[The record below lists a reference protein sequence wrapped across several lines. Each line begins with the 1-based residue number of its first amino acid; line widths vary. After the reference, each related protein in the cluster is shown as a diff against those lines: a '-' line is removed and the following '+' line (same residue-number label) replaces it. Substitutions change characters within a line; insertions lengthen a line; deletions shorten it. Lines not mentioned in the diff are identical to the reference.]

1 MDTTALVIPHLLSR
15 VDYVLIDVGA
25 GISFQCFKERQHK
38 ETLLSPRA
46 LELTFGSGAKTGL
59 LKFWSGAQVALF
71 TFWSCCLILCR
82 RLGAKPCAR
91 RDLART

>member
-46 LELTFGSGAKTGL
+46 LELTFVWCQNWVVKILVRCTSRLVHL
-59 LKFWSGAQVALF
+59 LVLLF
-71 TFWSCCLILCR
+71 
-82 RLGAKPCAR
+82 
-91 RDLART
+91 DLV